1 MDKIPNHTI
10 NKLNSLSCEEVAEK
24 LGMDVI
30 RHRALCF
37 MHDDHHPSM
46 HFYGRNREM
55 WWCFVCNKGGKAIN
69 LVMEYAGI
77 GFVEAS
83 QWLGAQ
89 FNINVGGDRV
99 SSWRKKPIKRKIKFF
114 NNETKPFSRTIT
126 QWILDNCALTESGRL
141 FLYRQRK
148 LSREIIERLNIVSLE
163 NSRFL
168 VERLSNTFDVNMLK
182 KSGLVSETNGRMY
195 FRMFTPC
202 LLFPYYDKEGVL
214 TGIQSRYLGS
224 NKEAPRFQFVS
235 AQKTRVFNMPIINS
249 MKYGDELYISEGIT
263 DCLALLS
270 AGKKAVALPSA
281 TILPLYDLMELSK
294 FVLHMYPDQ
303 DDAGKKAYM
312 ALRRFFINHYAILK
326 EEQLPNGFK
335 DYSEYYVL
343 NHGKE

>member
-1 MDKIPNHTI
+1 MLTAPGRKAPLRMPTNSSEDTSQKRRISIEFLMLKSRPYSTNSTEDLGKNSI
-10 NKLNSLSCEEVAEK
+10 SVLLNSGSSLAF
-24 LGMDVI
+24 
-30 RHRALCF
+30 HNFALA
-37 MHDDHHPSM
+37 
-46 HFYGRNREM
+46 
-55 WWCFVCNKGGKAIN
+55 GGLYSN
-69 LVMEYAGI
+69 
-77 GFVEAS
+77 EA
-83 QWLGAQ
+83 
-89 FNINVGGDRV
+89 
-99 SSWRKKPIKRKIKFF
+99 
-114 NNETKPFSRTIT
+114 KPFSRTIT

-141 FLYRQRK
+141 FLYGQRK

-224 NKEAPRFQFVS
+224 NKEVPRFQFVS